1 MKVIIRNVNVR
12 HTFCELHGTISWR
25 FDLQKSLPF
34 ELIRLLGIWYL
45 LIFFSLKDIILCAKV
60 LAAALIAAR

>member
-12 HTFCELHGTISWR
+12 HTICELHGTISWR

-34 ELIRLLGIWYL
+34 ELIRLLMGIWYL
-45 LIFFSLKDIILCAKV
+45 LIFFSP
-60 LAAALIAAR
+60 